1 MGDNMVL
8 TDGTRSVE
16 LYQITGNPHHD
27 GIIMAYLRK
36 EKFSSKPIAICSPVR
51 RERSPQSSRS
61 AIGQPRRPT
70 FGA

>member
-16 LYQITGNPHHD
+16 LYQITNNTHHD

-36 EKFSSKPIAICSPVR
+36 EKLLIEADAFNPAR
-51 RERSPQSSRS
+51 GGRGAAQGAQSVLR
-61 AIGQPRRPT
+61 
-70 FGA
+70 